1 MNLSRSLVLFVVA
14 QVIAIAIGASWWSS
28 LTASK
33 KRFFKHIGKQLPWLP
48 FRYFA

>member
-1 MNLSRSLVLFVVA
+1 MGLSRPLLLF
-14 QVIAIAIGASWWSS
+14 IAVHIIGLAIGVSWWNS

-33 KRFFKHIGKQLPWLP
+33 RRFFKHIGKQLPWMP

>member
-1 MNLSRSLVLFVVA
+1 MNLSRPLLFL
-14 QVIAIAIGASWWSS
+14 IAAHIIGLTLGAFWWNT

-33 KRFFKHIGKQLPWLP
+33 KRFFVHIGKQLPWLP